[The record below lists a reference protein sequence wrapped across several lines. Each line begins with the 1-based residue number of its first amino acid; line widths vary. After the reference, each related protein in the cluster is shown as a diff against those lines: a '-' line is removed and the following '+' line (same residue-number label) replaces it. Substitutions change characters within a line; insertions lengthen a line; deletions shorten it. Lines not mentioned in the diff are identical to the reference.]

1 MVQNRKQTTNEPRE
15 KQMRS
20 EYIGKY
26 LLGTKWQT
34 EFRLGRAIESALDQT
49 LTVNQKKA
57 LGIRRALADL
67 VVFYPDKLEIY
78 EFQVIPRWSKF
89 GQLIAYLDLARQTD
103 ELRAYWD
110 KPIEGILVNAV
121 DDQFLAHLCREHGLL
136 YRTYAPEWLQYYF
149 ETLRPRDFTPIQIQ
163 QPGGREV

>member
-1 MVQNRKQTTNEPRE
+1 MVQVRKQTTNEPRE

-26 LLGTKWQT
+26 LMGQRWIT
-34 EFRLGRAIESALDQT
+34 EFRLGRSIDSALDT
-49 LTVNQKKA
+49 SLTITQKKA

-67 VVFYPDKLEIY
+67 IVFYPERLEIY
-78 EFQVIPRWSKF
+78 EFQVVPRWSKF

-103 ELRAYWD
+103 ELRAWWD

-121 DDQFLAHLCREHGLL
+121 DDAFLAHLCREHGLL
-136 YRTYAPEWLQYYF
+136 YRTYTPEWLPLYF
-149 ETLRPRDFTPIQIQ
+149 DTLRPRDSTPIQLQ
-163 QPGGREV
+163 TPGGA